1 MALATKRLL
10 ADSLRQL
17 LEKKPLEKITVKEI
31 VENCGVNRQ
40 TFYYNFQD
48 IYDLVEWIFRD
59 TSEPLLA
66 TEHCAGDWKAC
77 LAVTAHYLRE
87 NEALVW
93 NAMNGLN
100 RVSLEKFLK
109 AELYPIIKDVV
120 DEKIGGRPILQED
133 REFIINVYVI
143 GAIGLFFYWM
153 DMGMES
159 DYEMEIDKLICL
171 LDGSIEHLLTKFSG
185 QSPLGA
191 WKIEVKR

>member
-59 TSEPLLA
+59 TSEQLLA

-185 QSPLGA
+185 QSPLGSL
-191 WKIEVKR
+191 EN

>member
-31 VENCGVNRQ
+31 VENCGVKRQ

-59 TSEPLLA
+59 TSERLLA
-66 TEHCAGDWKAC
+66 TEHCAGDWKAR

-109 AELYPIIKDVV
+109 AELYPIIKNVV

-159 DYEMEIDKLICL
+159 DYEMEINKLICL

-185 QSPLGA
+185 QSPLGSL
-191 WKIEVKR
+191 EN

>member
-17 LEKKPLEKITVKEI
+17 LEKKPLDKITVKEI

-59 TSEPLLA
+59 TSEHLLE
-66 TEHCAGDWKAC
+66 TEHCEGDWKAR
-77 LAVTAHYLRE
+77 LDVTARYLKE
-87 NEALVW
+87 NETLVW
-93 NAMNGLN
+93 NALNGLN
-100 RVSLEKFLK
+100 RVSLERFLK
-109 AELYPIIKDVV
+109 AEIYPIIKEVV
-120 DEKIGGRPILQED
+120 DQKLGDHPILQED

-159 DYEMEIDKLICL
+159 DYEMEINKLICL
-171 LDGSIEHLLTKFSG
+171 LDGSIEHLLAKFSD
-185 QSPLGA
+185 QRPLGSP
-191 WKIEVKR
+191 EE

>member
-59 TSEPLLA
+59 TSEQLLA
-66 TEHCAGDWKAC
+66 TEHCAGDWKAR

-185 QSPLGA
+185 QSPLGSL
-191 WKIEVKR
+191 EN

>member
-10 ADSLRQL
+10 ADSLRRL
-17 LEKKPLEKITVKEI
+17 LEKKPLDKITVKEI

-59 TSEPLLA
+59 TSEQLLA
-66 TEHCAGDWKAC
+66 TEHCAGDWKAR

-159 DYEMEIDKLICL
+159 DYEMEINKLICL

-185 QSPLGA
+185 QSPLGSL
-191 WKIEVKR
+191 EN

>member
-17 LEKKPLEKITVKEI
+17 LEKKPLAKITVKEI

-59 TSEPLLA
+59 TSEQLLA
-66 TEHCAGDWKAC
+66 TEHCAGDWKAR

-159 DYEMEIDKLICL
+159 DYEMEINKLICL

-185 QSPLGA
+185 QSPLGSL
-191 WKIEVKR
+191 EN

>member
-59 TSEPLLA
+59 TSEQLLA
-66 TEHCAGDWKAC
+66 TEHCAGDWKAR

-159 DYEMEIDKLICL
+159 DYEMEINKLICL

-185 QSPLGA
+185 QSPLGSL
-191 WKIEVKR
+191 EN